1 LSALPGINLVA
12 YLTGNM
18 GQGVAARAW
27 LQLLLDHGVDV
38 WAVDAPDGAGRSGH
52 DPRFRG
58 LLRPVDEP
66 SPHDV
71 NLFVLN
77 PTCVE
82 PLVRDRVAAVEL
94 RGRRNVLLPFWELER
109 LPSDWLETL
118 ERFDVVVASSRFIA
132 DAVRRWNDGRPS
144 GRRAEIVEV
153 PLPLLRERPAPLD
166 RAAFG
171 LPRDATLFVTSFEL
185 ASDVVRKNPWGV
197 LEAFARAF
205 PDGDE
210 RARLVVKLN
219 NSTIFPEFAGSLA
232 RLAAATERD
241 PRIRVLDAV
250 LPHADVLALYA
261 CADAYVS
268 LHRAEGVGLG
278 PLEAMSLGVPAIAT
292 GWSGNLDYMDEGN
305 AFLVGHGFVPV
316 RAETQ
321 LAYSI
326 DRVGEDA
333 VWAEPDVDQAA
344 AWMRHV
350 AEDPGETRRR
360 GVRAAA
366 DVAQR
371 QAAIRLDGLMA
382 ALARV
387 SPAPETPRAAPPP
400 AAGA

>member
-1 LSALPGINLVA
+1 LSALPGINLIA
-12 YLTGNM
+12 YLSGNM

-52 DPRFRG
+52 DQRFAG

-77 PTCVE
+77 PTCIE
-82 PLVRDRVAAVEL
+82 PLIRDRVAAVEL
-94 RGRRNVLLPFWELER
+94 RGRRNVLLPFWELQR

-132 DAVRRWNDGRPS
+132 DALRRWNDGRAS

-153 PLPLLRERPAPLD
+153 PLPLPRERPAALD

-171 LPRDATLFVTSFEL
+171 VPRDAALFVTSFEL

-197 LEAFARAF
+197 LDAFARAF
-205 PDGDE
+205 PNGDE

-219 NSTIFPEFAGSLA
+219 NSTIFPEFERSLA
-232 RLAAATERD
+232 RLAAAAERD

-292 GWSGNLDYMDEGN
+292 GWSGNLDYMDERN

-321 LAYSI
+321 PAYSI

-333 VWAEPDVDQAA
+333 VWAEPDLGQAA
-344 AWMRHV
+344 AWMRRV
-350 AEDPGETRRR
+350 AEDRGEARRR
-360 GVRAAA
+360 GARAAA
-366 DVAQR
+366 DVARR
-371 QAAIRLDGLMA
+371 QGAIRLDGLMA

-387 SPAPETPRAAPPP
+387 APAPDAVPTV
-400 AAGA
+400 AGV